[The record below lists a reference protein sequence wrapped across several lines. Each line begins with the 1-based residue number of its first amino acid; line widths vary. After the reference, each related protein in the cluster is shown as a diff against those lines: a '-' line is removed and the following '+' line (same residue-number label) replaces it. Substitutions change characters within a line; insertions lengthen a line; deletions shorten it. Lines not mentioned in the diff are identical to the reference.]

1 MDLAPYVASL
11 RAQLVVAAGG
21 TDEQRDVAE
30 RLVASLEATT
40 RLVLLEALS
49 SAAAE
54 ITLDLAPTS
63 VEVRLRGRDPELV
76 VTGAPEHTSPDASAP
91 APQGV
96 PAAPVPAA
104 APAPDDADSTLSRT
118 TFRLPEHLKR
128 RMEDAAER
136 QGLSVNAWLIRAV
149 TDAVQAEEAPR
160 RQTPTLTPQTRFT
173 GWAR

>member
-11 RAQLVVAAGG
+11 RSQLVVAAGG
-21 TDEQRDVAE
+21 SDEQRDVAE
-30 RLVASLEATT
+30 RLAASLEATT

-49 SAAAE
+49 AAAGE
-54 ITLDLAPTS
+54 ITLELAPTS

-76 VTGAPEHTSPDASAP
+76 VTGAPEHATPGTAVAELP
-91 APQGV
+91 GAT
-96 PAAPVPAA
+96 PVPAA
-104 APAPDDADSTLSRT
+104 TPPAAQDEADSTLSRT

-149 TDAVQAEEAPR
+149 TDAVQAEETPR
-160 RQTPTLTPQTRFT
+160 SQTPTLTPQTRFT
-173 GWAR
+173 GWVR